1 MNPFLWLLFGLAA
14 IIIVL
19 VVRCAYQ
26 FGKLLE
32 FADRER
38 DLSLDGRVEA
48 GATRVECDPKWVS

>member
-1 MNPFLWLLFGLAA
+1 MNPFLWLLFGLAS

-19 VVRCAYQ
+19 VIRCAYQ

-38 DLSLDGRVEA
+38 DLSLDGRVGRNSGTFE
-48 GATRVECDPKWVS
+48 GAIL